1 MLIIAKQKPAW
12 VWFVAIWIVIVCLS
26 PVSGASAFEVPERL
40 EYSIWW
46 EFIKAGNSVLEIGK
60 GEEDTFKIIST
71 AWSSTFVS
79 MFYKVEDRIEVNVD
93 GSTYLPYDYYLT
105 LREGRH
111 RKERQVTY
119 YQKEGKIILDNVHDM
134 KVEEFEVEGGVY
146 DPLSAF
152 YAVRTMDLEVGK
164 SQFVRVFDNGK
175 LYDVEVQVL
184 KKEKITIPAGT
195 FDTIKVKP
203 LLKSEGIFMRKGDV
217 YIWLT
222 DDEKKVPVKIE
233 SEVKIGAIN
242 AVLKGGKW

>member
-1 MLIIAKQKPAW
+1 MHIISKKKPVRAWLILLW
-12 VWFVAIWIVIVCLS
+12 VVVLCSTL
-26 PVSGASAFEVPERL
+26 VSGASAFEVPERL

-46 EFIKAGNSVLEIGK
+46 EFVKAGNSVLEIGK
-60 GEEDTFKIIST
+60 GEEDTLKIIST
-71 AWSSTFVS
+71 AWSSSFIS
-79 MFYKVEDRIEVNVD
+79 LFYKVEDRIEVNVD
-93 GSTYLPYDYYLT
+93 SSTYLPYDYYLT

-119 YQKEGKIILDNVHDM
+119 YQEEGKIILDNVHDM
-134 KVEEFEVEGGVY
+134 KVEEFDIEGGVY

-164 SQFVRVFDNGK
+164 SLFVRVFDNGK
-175 LYDVEVQVL
+175 LYDVEVKVL

-203 LLKSEGIFMRKGDV
+203 LLMSDGIFMRKGDV
-217 YIWLT
+217 HIWLS

-242 AVLKGGKW
+242 VVLKGGKW